1 MPLPKMDEIR
11 NLSDQ
16 EISDEIA
23 AVKKKLF
30 ELRFQKATRRLE
42 KSHEFKHARHR
53 LAQLMTLERQRQLEE
68 LASSSSS
75 AVEEE

>member
-1 MPLPKMDEIR
+1 MPLPKMDDIR
-11 NLSDQ
+11 SLSDQ
-16 EISDEIA
+16 EISDEIV
-23 AVKKKLF
+23 AVKKQLF